1 MYAPKNNMNKN
12 RSINRNNINLYNNNT
27 NSDTICLKDNYSLLI
42 YVLFVISFIFN
53 LILISKNKK
62 KFKIKN
68 IKEQKNIS
76 IQTDPQIVSL
86 LINPDNNIQIMNYE

>member
-12 RSINRNNINLYNNNT
+12 RSINRNNINLYNNT
-27 NSDTICLKDNYSLLI
+27 TSHSICLEDNYNLLI
-42 YVLFVISFIFN
+42 YVLFLISFIFN
-53 LILISKNKK
+53 LILISTNKK

>member
-1 MYAPKNNMNKN
+1 MYAPKNNMNRN

-27 NSDTICLKDNYSLLI
+27 NSDTICLEDNYTLLI

-86 LINPDNNIQIMNYE
+86 LINPDNNVQIMNYE